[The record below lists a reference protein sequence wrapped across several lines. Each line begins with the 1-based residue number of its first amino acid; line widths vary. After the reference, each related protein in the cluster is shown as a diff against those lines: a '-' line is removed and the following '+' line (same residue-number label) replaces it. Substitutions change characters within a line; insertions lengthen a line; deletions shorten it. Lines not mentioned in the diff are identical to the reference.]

1 MQLGRLAVYPE
12 CDVTEF
18 RCGNQRCVPLDYV
31 CDGDDD
37 CRDGSDERD
46 CGAGACGGGHRCR
59 SGQCLW
65 EALVC
70 NGVWDCPDGS
80 DEANCSELPPKTRL
94 RPAPPS
100 GKRRRHDP
108 GNLENNCVERERTR
122 ELLLSR
128 HPRSRPLGF
137 PLTARRTGVGRR
149 LDACTTLSGGYRGT
163 ALRDAVDALVR
174 DALWASQRQ
183 PGSPVAGISAFCV

>member
-1 MQLGRLAVYPE
+1 MTCSASQHTCKVTGKCIPQSWTCDSDLDCGEGDSSDEHDSCVYPE

-70 NGVWDCPDGS
+70 
-80 DEANCSELPPKTRL
+80 
-94 RPAPPS
+94 
-100 GKRRRHDP
+100 
-108 GNLENNCVERERTR
+108 
-122 ELLLSR
+122 
-128 HPRSRPLGF
+128 
-137 PLTARRTGVGRR
+137 
-149 LDACTTLSGGYRGT
+149 
-163 ALRDAVDALVR
+163 
-174 DALWASQRQ
+174 
-183 PGSPVAGISAFCV
+183 